1 MDAIS
6 EALKVVRVTGAAFF
20 NAEFTA
26 PWGFHSPP
34 TETVAAA
41 LSAAGTERLAIYH
54 LVTEGVGQ
62 VRVEGRPVLSLAA
75 GDLVVFPHG
84 HRHAMSN
91 GRPRTMRDMARD
103 LPQLLRDDLRVM
115 RLGGDGAPT
124 RFLCGYF
131 GFDRHASRL
140 FLGGLPV
147 VIKISIRDT
156 ERASWLENSIG
167 YAMAEAARRRPG
179 SAALLSKLSEALF
192 VEALCRYMDQMPP
205 ESTGWLAGVRDAIVG
220 RALAALHKDPSRPW
234 TVADLAQDVGASRSI
249 LAERF
254 MHLLGEPPIGYL
266 ANWRLQLSARMLETT
281 RHTVN
286 QVAAEVGY
294 ESEAAFNRAF
304 KREFGL
310 PPAKYRRAWT
320 AQQPMP
326 TARNALLSVQL
337 PR

>member
-26 PWGFHSPP
+26 PWGFDSPP

-41 LSAAGTERLAIYH
+41 LSAGTERLAIYH
-54 LVTEGVGQ
+54 LVTEGVAQ
-62 VRVEGRPVLSLAA
+62 VRVEGRPAVSLAA
-75 GDLVVFPHG
+75 GDLVVFPNG

-91 GRPRTMRDMARD
+91 GRPRAMHDMARD
-103 LPQLLRDDLRVM
+103 LPQLLSDDLRVM

-124 RFLCGYF
+124 RFVCGYF

-140 FLGGLPV
+140 FLSGLPS
-147 VIKISIRDT
+147 VIKVTIRDSA
-156 ERASWLENSIG
+156 RASWLESSIG

-179 SAALLSKLSEALF
+179 CAALLSKLSEALF
-192 VEALCRYMDQMPP
+192 IEALSRYMDQMPA
-205 ESTGWLAGVRDAIVG
+205 ECTGWLAGVRDAVVG
-220 RALAALHKDPSRPW
+220 RALAALHRDPSHPW
-234 TVADLAQDVGASRSI
+234 SVAELARQAGASRTI

-254 MHLLGEPPIGYL
+254 MHFLGEPPMSYL
-266 ANWRLQLSARMLETT
+266 ANWRLQLGARMLETT

-310 PPAKYRRAWT
+310 PPARYRRAST
-320 AQQPMP
+320 AQRPP
-326 TARNALLSVQL
+326 TARTASM
-337 PR
+337 

>member
-26 PWGFHSPP
+26 PWGFDSPP

-54 LVTEGVGQ
+54 LVTVGVAH
-62 VRVEGRPVLSLAA
+62 VRVEGSPALPLAA

-91 GRPRTMRDMARD
+91 GRPRTMHDMARD
-103 LPQLLRDDLRVM
+103 LPRLLSDAQRVM
-115 RLGGDGAPT
+115 RLGGDGEPT
-124 RFLCGYF
+124 RFVCGYF

-140 FLGGLPV
+140 FLAGLPPV
-147 VIKISIRDT
+147 VRVGIRDSA
-156 ERASWLENSIG
+156 RASWLENSIG
-167 YAMAEAARRRPG
+167 FAMAEAARRRPG
-179 SAALLSKLSEALF
+179 SAALLAKLSEALF

-205 ESTGWLAGVRDAIVG
+205 ESTGWLAAVRDAVVG
-220 RALAALHKDPSRPW
+220 RALAALHRDPSRPW
-234 TVADLAQDVGASRSI
+234 TVAALGREAGASRTV

-254 MHLLGEPPIGYL
+254 MHFLGEPPMSYL
-266 ANWRLQLSARMLETT
+266 ANWRLQLGARMLETT

-310 PPAKYRRAWT
+310 PPARYRRART
-320 AQQPMP
+320 VQHRLPTGVAAAMP
-326 TARNALLSVQL
+326 EQLS
-337 PR
+337 R